1 MTNGATFEQKALA
14 EDAGELLK
22 TQYRPRHIKLSHQ
35 ESAKD
40 AGPTTAVV
48 VTDLLPGHR
57 TIDADKSRRTHVL
70 EPLSKMMKDEALK
83 RENAKVNEC
92 R

>member
-1 MTNGATFEQKALA
+1 MDDDQ
-14 EDAGELLK
+14 GELLK

-35 ESAKD
+35 ESLED
-40 AGPTTAVV
+40 AGLKTDVV
-48 VTDLLPGHR
+48 VKDLLPGNLR

-83 RENAKVNEC
+83 KENAKVNEC
-92 R
+92 K